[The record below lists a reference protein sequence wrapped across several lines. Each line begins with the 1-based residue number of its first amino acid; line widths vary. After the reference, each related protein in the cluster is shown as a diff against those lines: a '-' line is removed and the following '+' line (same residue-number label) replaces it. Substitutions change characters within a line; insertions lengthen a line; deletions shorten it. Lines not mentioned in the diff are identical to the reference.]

1 MSKQAPFSNLF
12 QNPEFSKMFE
22 NFRAMPFD
30 VQSLME
36 TQRKNIQAMTEAQQM
51 AIESFQA
58 IVQRQSEMLSQIVE
72 ENSKITTQIMGE
84 GTPEEKIAKQ
94 ADLFK
99 GLYERSVK
107 NMNDLTDMVSNTN
120 QEASKIITK
129 RVSASITEIKS
140 SLVEK
145 QQQKKAA

>member
-22 NFRAMPFD
+22 NFRSMPFD
-30 VQSLME
+30 IQSLME

-107 NMNDLTDMVSNTN
+107 NMNDLTHMVSNTN